1 MDRREGDRIER
12 RREVDFLLGAM
23 RESLTAG
30 GEYLAH
36 RRFPTGPI
44 CHVRNVSYMH
54 KAVWG
59 MYAGGVDHDILAEVL
74 DWVGREALQPNG
86 DFFFPEEEPQY
97 RVDQRVYRP
106 LTFLKVAV
114 WINHPLAGDQ
124 KVISRIHQYQHRSG
138 GAFNYV
144 GEDPL
149 QVQPRPTLGTLNSSF
164 FGHLML
170 GLGDRERALAVGD
183 FLRRFVELNREHMR
197 AGFFYSNVTPE
208 GSLLTEARPG
218 ERYTSLVDARLP
230 KQEFWQTG
238 TTMAYLAVLYEA
250 VREQWGGEEEALPYL
265 EAALELLPFDA
276 CQTLEGYLWPS
287 KCKVG
292 WGAGELL
299 RVLVKFGLGTEEQI
313 EDAYQVARKVGVH
326 TFMGNQL
333 PDGGWSAMHYPVSE
347 LDPEYNLSYV
357 PVRGRVNVPQQAVP
371 GYSKLY
377 LPPEELTG
385 EFLGELEAVYRGLV
399 AYREWLS

>member
-114 WINHPLAGDQ
+114 WINHPLAG
-124 KVISRIHQYQHRSG
+124 
-138 GAFNYV
+138 
-144 GEDPL
+144 
-149 QVQPRPTLGTLNSSF
+149 
-164 FGHLML
+164 
-170 GLGDRERALAVGD
+170 
-183 FLRRFVELNREHMR
+183 
-197 AGFFYSNVTPE
+197 
-208 GSLLTEARPG
+208 
-218 ERYTSLVDARLP
+218 
-230 KQEFWQTG
+230 
-238 TTMAYLAVLYEA
+238 
-250 VREQWGGEEEALPYL
+250 
-265 EAALELLPFDA
+265 
-276 CQTLEGYLWPS
+276 
-287 KCKVG
+287 
-292 WGAGELL
+292 
-299 RVLVKFGLGTEEQI
+299 
-313 EDAYQVARKVGVH
+313 
-326 TFMGNQL
+326 
-333 PDGGWSAMHYPVSE
+333 
-347 LDPEYNLSYV
+347 
-357 PVRGRVNVPQQAVP
+357 
-371 GYSKLY
+371 
-377 LPPEELTG
+377 
-385 EFLGELEAVYRGLV
+385 
-399 AYREWLS
+399 